1 MYVSQ
6 IRKLAFLS
14 KSVNNLQVQMKP
26 AMEWQIDSFSFKNGF
41 LDPKLVQF
49 DVKNVKI
56 GP

>member
-14 KSVNNLQVQMKP
+14 KLVNNLQVQMKP
-26 AMEWQIDSFSFKNGF
+26 AMEWQIDIFYIKNGF